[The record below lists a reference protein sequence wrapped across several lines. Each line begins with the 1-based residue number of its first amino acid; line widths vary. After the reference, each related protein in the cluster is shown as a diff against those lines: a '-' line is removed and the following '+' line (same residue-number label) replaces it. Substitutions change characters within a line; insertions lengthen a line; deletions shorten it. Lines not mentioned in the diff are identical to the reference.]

1 VTRADPQRR
10 FRDDGRSHF
19 SYLDGIVVTCPKCAA
34 AGHVVPFGVARA
46 HPDIPVF
53 APRRFLCSGCNHRAE
68 SRGGTLTFG
77 TDGRDPYLRLPLR
90 LQART
95 RHGMLYAYNA
105 AHLDWIEAFVAA
117 PLRERRIAAGRAN
130 RSIASRLPAWVK
142 AAKNRA
148 DVLRALA
155 RMRRGLADPARV

>member
-1 VTRADPQRR
+1 VTSARPQRR

-19 SYLDGIVVTCPKCAA
+19 SYLDDVAVTCPKCAA
-34 AGHVVPFGVARA
+34 AGHIVPFGVARG
-46 HPDIPVF
+46 HPNISAF
-53 APRRFLCSGCNHRAE
+53 ASRRFLCSGCNHRAE
-68 SRGGTLTFG
+68 SRGGSMTFG

-95 RHGMLYAYNA
+95 RHGVLYAYNG

-117 PLRERRIAAGRAN
+117 PLRERRIATGRAN

-142 AAKNRA
+142 AAKNRE
-148 DVLRALA
+148 DVLRALV
-155 RMRRGLADPARV
+155 RMRRCLVDATRA